1 VILFIVNKDEKG
13 VAEKSRE
20 LYTDMNPLER
30 TRMDQTLRAYFGD
43 PNNCFYWLDMTL
55 VIVVYAISIALF
67 LKRKRGYITPLL
79 VFGIFLFPIQFSIWF
94 LASKVNV
101 VFFPNLNFFEV
112 FYLFFL
118 KACLIATILA
128 PKT

>member
-1 VILFIVNKDEKG
+1 M
-13 VAEKSRE
+13 AQMAKSFFS
-20 LYTDMNPLER
+20 N
-30 TRMDQTLRAYFGD
+30 
-43 PNNCFYWLDMTL
+43 PNNYLYWPDIAL
-55 VIVVYAISIALF
+55 VLAVYALSIVLF

-94 LASKVNV
+94 LASRVNV

-112 FYLFFL
+112 CYLLFL
-118 KACLIATILA
+118 KVCLIATILA

>member
-1 VILFIVNKDEKG
+1 MVQMVQ
-13 VAEKSRE
+13 S
-20 LYTDMNPLER
+20 
-30 TRMDQTLRAYFGD
+30 YFSD
-43 PNNCFYWLDMTL
+43 PSNRLYWLDIAL
-55 VIVVYAISIALF
+55 ALAVYALSIVLF
-67 LKRKRGYITPLL
+67 LKRKRGYIAPLL

-112 FYLFFL
+112 FYLLFL
-118 KACLIATILA
+118 KVCLVATILA

>member
-1 VILFIVNKDEKG
+1 
-13 VAEKSRE
+13 
-20 LYTDMNPLER
+20 MNPVER
-30 TRMDQTLRAYFGD
+30 ARMGQTVRAYFGN
-43 PNNCFYWLDMTL
+43 PNNCFYWLDMAL
-55 VIVVYAISIALF
+55 VLVVYGLSIALF
-67 LKRKRGYITPLL
+67 LKRKRGYIAPLL

>member
-1 VILFIVNKDEKG
+1 MVQMV
-13 VAEKSRE
+13 R
-20 LYTDMNPLER
+20 LY
-30 TRMDQTLRAYFGD
+30 FSD
-43 PNNCFYWLDMTL
+43 PNNCLSWLDIAL
-55 VIVVYAISIALF
+55 ALAVYALSIVLF
-67 LKRKRGYITPLL
+67 LKRKRGYIAPLL

-101 VFFPNLNFFEV
+101 VFFPNLNFFAV

-118 KACLIATILA
+118 KVCLIATFLA

>member
-1 VILFIVNKDEKG
+1 MAQMVR
-13 VAEKSRE
+13 S
-20 LYTDMNPLER
+20 
-30 TRMDQTLRAYFGD
+30 YFTN
-43 PNNCFYWLDMTL
+43 PNNYFYVLDIAL
-55 VIVVYAISIALF
+55 VLVVYGLSIVLF
-67 LKRKRGYITPLL
+67 LKRKRGYIAPLL

-112 FYLFFL
+112 FYLLFL